1 MNVNDSLYD
10 AICAEVQLQRCRVRD
25 VAPGAV
31 IKRAGE
37 QRYLLIIASANHRA
51 LSFENGDRVFKIGC
65 TVRAIDGNGQQA
77 QGDVTLFI
85 GSRLSDRWSVMC

>member
-1 MNVNDSLYD
+1 MNGSLYD

-37 QRYLLIIASANHRA
+37 HEYMLVTASGNHAA
-51 LSFENGDRVFKIGC
+51 LSFENGDRVFKIRC
-65 TVRAIDGNGQQA
+65 TVHVVHRDGQQTH
-77 QGDVTLFI
+77 GDVTVFI
-85 GSRLSDRWSVMC
+85 GSRLADRWSVMC